1 MSLEKQA
8 IENTIATISGK
19 TTYAGAG
26 TTVTGWV
33 LSSEFAVLA
42 GLLLGVAGF
51 LVNTYYRVKQD
62 RRDQLEHELRVA
74 AVIEDKKFTTP

>member
-1 MSLEKQA
+1 MSLEKHA

-26 TTVTGWV
+26 TTLAGWM

-42 GLLLGVAGF
+42 GLLLGVASF
-51 LVNTYYRVKQD
+51 LVNTYYRIKQD
-62 RRDQLEHELRVA
+62 RRDQREHELRIA
-74 AVIEDKKFTTP
+74 AISEKKATAP